1 MTTPVP
7 VPFVFISF
15 TEDVMNKL
23 FTSELPLQVEDLVK
37 EYSGENQ
44 EALLF
49 SNYANPN
56 IISLE
61 HKQNYDKATTIEV
74 EIIDPNNEFELRM
87 ITLSNYPNTFKD
99 VLKESN
105 EYKGLKEAFDK
116 NRNSVAIKKL
126 QEFSYEYIKLFTE
139 TNQER
144 DFFIAYGVGTDIQ
157 TWAGPFRCQLMQV
170 DVNFT
175 EFKKF
180 KLVFKS
186 SGNSIGITDLQ
197 KGTNKQNEI
206 LKTYNF
212 KNHYRKQVVSGR
224 SKKINFE
231 EYING
236 NSISIYPARKSDT
249 KFLIKFGLQNT
260 FIQRKFPEINSF
272 FRKYSNLVDFHQLI
286 TDCMRDYL
294 RKITG
299 LSNVIV
305 LLPNLNVLVQALA
318 KDIKLDSLEK
328 TIENIKSG
336 SGFTTKTKQSIIT
349 EDFLR
354 QFLGFFRIYLVRQV
368 SPNTTPQPLSTS
380 LQSTQN
386 ISAELLAINNI
397 KGDFNCEINDTKF
410 DDELPSYYE
419 RITDV
424 IKLINKYLPTAQ
436 IQPIDPVLFYESN
449 TNIIN
454 TWENYR
460 KENKE
465 DYYTFNDGNSSAPS
479 GTYVV
484 FGDKT
489 LVSKYLYGSQKVT
502 YSESETEQQQNYY
515 FNNIII
521 HYLDSLLVD
530 SDYNEKIRKVAL
542 KPVNTTPFGSISDFP
557 DTFTYKTKFSTDIN
571 KNFFTGLPVF
581 RYNMS
586 NPNVESLQ
594 VVQNLVYTEQ
604 LRLGF
609 QKELIKG
616 ATNHLAG
623 QYSES
628 LKDGALSSRE
638 SIIAYV
644 LNKLNKGLS
653 DQEKTK
659 LEKELADELST
670 NSPVP
675 IYKNF
680 GSYRNAEELAKAF
693 IAAAEEIQKYPN
705 KRIQVIDK
713 LTTKSSVEIYADIA
727 EQVHDKIMSLRIKT
741 VPFVF
746 LSGNAVINLPC
757 LLFAQTPK
765 IIGEA
770 ETGIRFTD
778 LITNYYLIKGYKH
791 TLRDNQMYSEFV
803 LVRAP
808 ITSPREA
815 AINNL
820 TDQRN

>member
-15 TEDVMNKL
+15 TEDVMKKL

-105 EYKGLKEAFDK
+105 EYKGLKEAFDS
-116 NRNSVAIKKL
+116 NRNDINKQKL
-126 QEFSYEYIKLFTE
+126 RQFSLEYIKLFTE

-236 NSISIYPARKSDT
+236 TSNSIYPARKSDT
-249 KFLIKFGLQNT
+249 EFLKKFGLQST
-260 FIQRKFPEINSF
+260 LIQRNFPEINSF
-272 FRKYSNLVDFHQLI
+272 FLKYSNLVDFHQLI

-305 LLPNLNVLVQALA
+305 LLPNLNVLAQTLG
-318 KDIKLDSLEK
+318 KDIKLDRVEK
-328 TIENIKSG
+328 LIENIDLKI
-336 SGFTTKTKQSIIT
+336 KTKQSLIT
-349 EDFLR
+349 EDFLK
-354 QFLGFFRIYLVRQV
+354 QFLGFFRIYLVNET
-368 SPNTTPQPLSTS
+368 SANSTPQSLNTAIQSIQNSST
-380 LQSTQN
+380 
-386 ISAELLAINNI
+386 EKLLMDSIT
-397 KGDFNCEINDTKF
+397 GDFYCEINDTRF
-410 DDELPSYYE
+410 GDELPDYYE

-424 IKLINKYLPTAQ
+424 ISLINRYLPTAQ

-465 DYYTFNDGNSSAPS
+465 DYYTFNDGNSSAS
-479 GTYVV
+479 GGNYVV

-502 YSESETEQQQNYY
+502 YSKSETEQQQNYY

-542 KPVNTTPFGSISDFP
+542 KPLNTTPFGSISDFP

-581 RYNMS
+581 RYNTS

-675 IYKNF
+675 IYKSF

>member
-37 EYSGENQ
+37 EYSGENG

-87 ITLSNYPNTFKD
+87 ITLSNYPDTFKD

-105 EYKGLKEAFDK
+105 EYKNLKETFNKD
-116 NRNSVAIKKL
+116 RNNIEAKQKL

-180 KLVFKS
+180 KLIFKS

-236 NSISIYPARKSDT
+236 KSISIYPARKSDKKLPE
-249 KFLIKFGLQNT
+249 KFSQQTADI
-260 FIQRKFPEINSF
+260 IQRFPNVNSF
-272 FRKYSNLVDFHQLI
+272 FLKYRNLVDFHQLI

-305 LLPNLNVLVQALA
+305 LLPNLNVLVQILG
-318 KDIKLDSLEK
+318 KDIKLYPIDNTLK
-328 TIENIKSG
+328 NV
-336 SGFTTKTKQSIIT
+336 TKEVIIIQ
-349 EDFLR
+349 DFLK
-354 QFLGFFRIYLVRQV
+354 QFLSFFRIYLVKQV
-368 SPNTTPQPLSTS
+368 STDTTAPPISITIYSQEDNL
-380 LQSTQN
+380 LKN
-386 ISAELLAINNI
+386 IE
-397 KGDFNCEINDTKF
+397 GDFNCEISDIKY
-410 DDELPSYYE
+410 DDNIPDYYE

-424 IKLINKYLPTAQ
+424 INLINRYLPTAQ

-489 LVSKYLYGSQKVT
+489 LVSKYLYGVEKVEKLSRKST
-502 YSESETEQQQNYY
+502 FEQQQNYY
-515 FNNIII
+515 YNNIFI
-521 HYLDSLLVD
+521 HYLDSFLVD
-530 SDYNEKIRKVAL
+530 SEYNQKIRKVAF
-542 KPVNTTPFGSISDFP
+542 KPLNTTPFGSISDFP
-557 DTFTYKTKFSTDIN
+557 DTFTYKTKFGTN
-571 KNFFTGLPVF
+571 VNQEAFTGFPVF

-594 VVQNLVYTEQ
+594 IVQNLVYTEQ

-628 LKDGALSSRE
+628 LKDGALSSKE
-638 SIIAYV
+638 SIVAYV

-653 DQEKTK
+653 DQEKTN
-659 LEKELADELST
+659 LEEELAKELNT
-670 NSPVP
+670 NSPV
-675 IYKNF
+675 ILN
-680 GSYRNAEELAKAF
+680 SIRNGIIDAQELAKAF

-713 LTTKSSVEIYADIA
+713 LTTKSSVEIYTDIA

-815 AINNL
+815 IL
-820 TDQRN
+820 DTFTDIGAPPGLSK